1 MIVASCSLLWYK
13 RDDCFS
19 ATLFRRRFRVNRL
32 SRIIIN
38 SILFTF
44 FSILFINSLYS
55 FFINISR
62 FEQSQ
67 SSSHDI
73 FDRSRKVL
81 NLSKF
86 NYRSLKIEEWRD
98 AMDNRSHKSSTSV
111 YDNVFISNTSR
122 YFIGHLIFP
131 ALFFFLFPRTV
142 QRKRR
147 EIRGVNLLTPLMAVE
162 KQRWKKIVAAESH
175 TTT

>member
-1 MIVASCSLLWYK
+1 
-13 RDDCFS
+13 
-19 ATLFRRRFRVNRL
+19 
-32 SRIIIN
+32 
-38 SILFTF
+38 
-44 FSILFINSLYS
+44 
-55 FFINISR
+55 
-62 FEQSQ
+62 
-67 SSSHDI
+67 
-73 FDRSRKVL
+73 
-81 NLSKF
+81 
-86 NYRSLKIEEWRD
+86 
-98 AMDNRSHKSSTSV
+98 MDNRSHKSSTSV

-175 TTT
+175 TTTQYFVPLLVADRVVRRGQRFNISMRYTCMHASSTRNRIKKAKLLLYFRNCSMSLCNLDTRIYEIVFSFSFLFFPPSQCIP